1 MWRRPKPRKE
11 EKPKPVE
18 WSYSGNVIEIEPGKI
33 EFLNRAKYFTGSKS
47 GGVYQGKP
55 ALKIAGKNTFE
66 TYAEFEAS
74 ITQVIS
80 ELEQTIEGELHMEDV
95 ADKLMADPEDRYR
108 VEYTN

>member
-1 MWRRPKPRKE
+1 MWRKSKPKE

-18 WSYSGNVIEIEPGKI
+18 WSYSGNVIEVEPGKI

-66 TYAEFEAS
+66 TYAEFEVS
-74 ITQVIS
+74 IVELIS
-80 ELEQTIEGELHMEDV
+80 ELEQTIEGELDLEDV
-95 ADKLMADPEDRYR
+95 SEKLKADPEDRYR
-108 VEYTN
+108 VEYSN